1 MAFPGTYNFNYY
13 RGDTAEFV
21 IRPKSNSNNNEAFD
35 LTGYTAIFTIASK
48 RGPIGAAPAFS
59 SAASAVVND
68 VTNIITCKIIPSL
81 GRTLEAGTYVYD
93 VQITNATP
101 DPDVIFTLLT
111 GTITVTDDI
120 TGAGNA

>member
-1 MAFPGTYNFNYY
+1 MAFPGTHNFNYY

-21 IRPKSNSNNNEAFD
+21 IQPKTSNGEAFD
-35 LTGYTAIFTIASK
+35 LTGYTAVFTIATA

-59 SAASAVVND
+59 YAASAVVND

-81 GRTLEAGTYVYD
+81 GRTLPAGTYVYD
-93 VQITNATP
+93 VKITNETP
-101 DPDVIFTLLT
+101 NPPVIFTLLT
-111 GTITVTDDI
+111 GTITVTNDI